1 MLRNWQ
7 KLPGYMKTEAV
18 HPYYEI
24 LKKKERKF
32 VLKTWI

>member
-24 LKKKERKF
+24 LKKGKE
-32 VLKTWI
+32 VCS